1 MIKGILKY
9 ADRNKILT
17 VLATVMVIAAV
28 AAQILPYLFAYEIIS
43 PLIAGEH
50 ITRQFAAGRIVAV
63 AVCLAL
69 NFLLYIGG
77 LSLSHIAAFNTLYNL
92 RMNLQGKMEKLP
104 LGVVQEKGTGNLKKL
119 FVDDVESMELLLAH
133 AIPEGVGNLLI
144 PVGVFIA
151 MFAVDWKLALLTLAV
166 LPVGI
171 WAVMMMTRSGF
182 SKMEDYYRSAQT
194 MNNTII
200 EYVNGM
206 DVVKV
211 FNKDGDSYKRYQKDV
226 TAYRDFTLE
235 WYRICWP
242 WMAVYAAVFACCAL
256 FTLPFGGM
264 CVVNGSSGLADLIL
278 VLCLSFGLG
287 GPLMKAMRFVPSL
300 AQVARKV
307 RELEKTLDAP
317 PLKSCGNAFTGAG
330 NTAVFRDVN
339 FAYGDGDVIRN
350 ADIVVQEGRKTALV
364 GESGSGKSTLAKL
377 LVHYYDIGGGKITL
391 GGQDITDMSLDALN
405 SRISFVS
412 QDNFLFNTS
421 IYDNIKVGK
430 PAATEEEVLAAAEKA
445 RCMEFIGRLA
455 QGIHTR
461 AGDCGAALSG
471 GERQRVSLARAILK
485 NAPVIILDEATAFAD
500 PENEEKMEKAIAEV
514 VRGKTLLVIAHRL
527 ASIQNADRIYVLDN
541 GSVAGYGTHSELLAD
556 NDIYRRLWRI
566 SEDSA
571 AWNVVG
577 SGAGSESKGG
587 EA

>member
-1 MIKGILKY
+1 MIKSILKY
-9 ADRNKILT
+9 AGKYKILT
-17 VLATVMVIAAV
+17 ALATVMVVIAV
-28 AAQILPYLFAYEIIS
+28 AAQILPYIFAYQIIS
-43 PLIAGEH
+43 PLIAGESVPW
-50 ITRQFAAGRIVAV
+50 QFAVGRVVGV
-63 AVCLAL
+63 AVCLVL
-69 NFLLYIGG
+69 NFVFYLGG

-92 RMNLQGKMEKLP
+92 RVSLQGKMEKLP

-133 AIPEGVGNLLI
+133 AIPEGLGNIII

-151 MFAVDWKLALLTLAV
+151 MFAVDWKLALLTLIM
-166 LPVGI
+166 LPIGV
-171 WAVMMMTRSGF
+171 WAVMMMTRAGF
-182 SKMEDYYRSAQT
+182 AKMDSYYRSAQV

-206 DVVKV
+206 EVVKI
-211 FNKDGDSYKRYQKDV
+211 FGRDSDSYKRYKKDV
-226 TAYRDFTLE
+226 EAYRDFTLD
-235 WYRICWP
+235 WYRVCWP
-242 WMAVYAAVFACCAL
+242 WMAVYAGVFACCSL

-264 CVVNGSSGLADLIL
+264 FVVNGWSQLADLIL

-300 AQVARKV
+300 AQVDRKV
-307 RELEKTLDAP
+307 KELEKTLDAE
-317 PLKSCGNAFTGAG
+317 PLKSKGNAFTGRG
-330 NTAVFRDVN
+330 DTAVFENVT
-339 FAYGDGDVIRN
+339 FAYEDKNVIQS
-350 ADIVVQEGRKTALV
+350 ADLVVQEGKKTALV

-405 SRISFVS
+405 DKISFVS

-430 PAATEEEVLAAAEKA
+430 PDATKEEVLAAAQKA
-445 RCMEFIGRLA
+445 QCMEFIDRLEN
-455 QGIHTR
+455 GIYTL
-461 AGDCGAALSG
+461 AGDCGSALSG

-485 NAPVIILDEATAFAD
+485 NAPVVILDEATAFAD

-527 ASIQNADRIYVLDN
+527 ASIQNADKIYVLDN
-541 GSVAGYGTHSELLAD
+541 GRVAGSGTHKELLES
-556 NDIYRRLWRI
+556 NDIYKRLWQI

-577 SGAGSESKGG
+577 TTGGAV
-587 EA
+587 

>member
-1 MIKGILKY
+1 MIKSILKY
-9 ADRNKILT
+9 AGKYKILT
-17 VLATVMVIAAV
+17 VVATVMVVIAV
-28 AAQILPYLFAYEIIS
+28 AAQILPYIFAYQIIS
-43 PLIAGEH
+43 PLIAGES
-50 ITRQFAAGRIVAV
+50 ITWQFAVGRVVGV
-63 AVCLAL
+63 AVCLVL
-69 NFLLYIGG
+69 NFVFYLGG

-92 RMNLQGKMEKLP
+92 RVSLQGKMEKLP

-133 AIPEGVGNLLI
+133 AIPEGIGNLLI
-144 PVGVFIA
+144 PIGV
-151 MFAVDWKLALLTLAV
+151 
-166 LPVGI
+166 
-171 WAVMMMTRSGF
+171 WAVMMMTRAGF
-182 SKMEDYYRSAQT
+182 AKMDSYYRSAQV

-206 DVVKV
+206 EVVKV
-211 FNKDGDSYKRYQKDV
+211 FGRDGDSYKRYKKDV
-226 TAYRDFTLE
+226 EAYRDFTLD
-235 WYRICWP
+235 WYRVCWP
-242 WMAVYAAVFACCAL
+242 WMAVYAGVFACCSL
-256 FTLPFGGM
+256 FTLPFGSM
-264 CVVNGSSGLADLIL
+264 FVLNGLNGWSQLADLIL

-300 AQVARKV
+300 AQVDRKV
-307 RELEKTLDAP
+307 KELEKTLDAE
-317 PLKSCGNAFTGAG
+317 PLKSKGNTFKGKG
-330 NTAVFRDVN
+330 NTAVFEDVT
-339 FAYGDGDVIRN
+339 FAYEDKNVIQS
-350 ADIVVQEGRKTALV
+350 ADLVVQEGKKTALV

-405 SRISFVS
+405 ARISFVS

-430 PAATEEEVLAAAEKA
+430 PDATKEEVFAAAQKA
-445 RCMEFIGRLA
+445 QCMEFIECLEN
-455 QGIHTR
+455 GIYTL
-461 AGDCGAALSG
+461 AGDCGSALSG

-485 NAPVIILDEATAFAD
+485 NAPVVILDEATAFAD

-541 GSVAGYGTHSELLAD
+541 GRVAGSGTHKELLKS
-556 NDIYRRLWRI
+556 NDIYRRLWQI

-577 SGAGSESKGG
+577 TTGGAV
-587 EA
+587 